1 MCGWNRDGYIL
12 CRVVWILQ
20 VWTNV
25 PGTGSAW
32 FVEKAALAVLS
43 VDGPKR
49 VEAEVSKASRG
60 NGEWG
65 SR

>member
-1 MCGWNRDGYIL
+1 
-12 CRVVWILQ
+12 VWILQ